1 MKIAELMTRSV
12 EFVDPGATVAQAA
25 ELMGEHDIGALPVGS
40 AGDVRGIITDRDILF
55 RVVAEG
61 RDPAR
66 VLVDAVATR
75 RVVTCRPDDT
85 IAEAMEL
92 MAAHNVRRLP
102 VKDAENGIVGWI
114 TLADLARHLLVSND
128 VVQESLKQLETAPP
142 ASDDPLED
150 QRR

>member
-1 MKIAELMTRSV
+1 MKIAELMTRHV
-12 EFVDPGATVAQAA
+12 EFVDPGATIAQAA

-40 AGDVRGIITDRDILF
+40 PGDVRGIITDRDILF

-66 VLVDAVATR
+66 VLVDAVATP

-92 MAAHNVRRLP
+92 MASHNVRRLP

-114 TLADLARHLLVSND
+114 TLADLARHLLVSNE
-128 VVQESLKQLETAPP
+128 VVQESLKQIETAPP
-142 ASDDPLED
+142 SSEDAVASHS
-150 QRR
+150 R